1 MKTDSWIERAIIQQL
16 SHPDKRYK
24 YNYEGREA
32 STEELIADCAHLKDI
47 TSEGSTSPLLQMQQV
62 HQEVED
68 DVEGAAH
75 RLQEQGLLTKVGER
89 PIRNEL
95 GGEQIGTTTVWEP
108 TEEGLAEAQRLNDAY
123 SEAITELLEEYN
135 DPEDV
140 SIDEVRPILKEYGTI
155 PDMLPQ
161 EFSAPE
167 EG

>member
-32 STEELIADCAHLKDI
+32 STEELIADCAHLKEI
-47 TSEGSTSPLLQMQQV
+47 TSESPASPFLQMQQV
-62 HQEVED
+62 HQEIEDEVE
-68 DVEGAAH
+68 EAAQ
-75 RLQEQGLLTKVGER
+75 RLQERGLLTKVGER

-95 GGEQIGTTTVWEP
+95 GGEQIGTTAVWEP
-108 TEEGLAEAQRLNDAY
+108 TERGLAEAQRLNDAY
-123 SEAITELLEEYN
+123 SKAITELLEGYD

-140 SIDEVRPILKEYGTI
+140 SVDEVRPILKEYGTI

-161 EFSAPE
+161 EFHAAE
-167 EG
+167 ED